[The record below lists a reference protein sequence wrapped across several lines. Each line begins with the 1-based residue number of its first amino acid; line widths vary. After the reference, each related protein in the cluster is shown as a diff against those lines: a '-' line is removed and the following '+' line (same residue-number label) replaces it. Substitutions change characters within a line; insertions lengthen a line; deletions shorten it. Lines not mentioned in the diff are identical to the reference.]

1 MRGENMRN
9 LGKRADFHTHTIFSD
24 GELVPAELVRRACS
38 LGFKAI
44 AITDHVDISN
54 IDLVIPR
61 IKSVSEELGRYWDI
75 AIIPGAELTHM
86 PPETIPRLATRARE
100 LGAKFIAVHGE
111 TFVEPV
117 LPGTNEAACRCGV
130 VDMLAHPGLLDK
142 HTAQLAKRNDVFL
155 ELTSR
160 SGHSLTNGLVAR
172 IAVEHEVDLLVNT
185 DTHKPQDLIGQ
196 KDAFSVALGAGLTE
210 EKALEIVRDNPEK
223 MLKKIAAK

>member
-1 MRGENMRN
+1 
-9 LGKRADFHTHTIFSD
+9 
-24 GELVPAELVRRACS
+24 
-38 LGFKAI
+38 
-44 AITDHVDISN
+44 
-54 IDLVIPR
+54 
-61 IKSVSEELGRYWDI
+61 
-75 AIIPGAELTHM
+75 
-86 PPETIPRLATRARE
+86 
-100 LGAKFIAVHGE
+100 
-111 TFVEPV
+111 
-117 LPGTNEAACRCGV
+117 
-130 VDMLAHPGLLDK
+130 MLAHPGLLDK